1 MASKQQRPR
10 ANRYKKQSG
19 KGGFVLAAFV
29 VLVCILIVGAF
40 LLHRFRQPQQLTP
53 PSSQVVPAA
62 PLAPPTP
69 QPAQTSANPSKLSPH
84 PQDKVVEQVP
94 PVKQDYYSGD
104 IVFPKP
110 KHPVVAGK
118 AELAVLIDD
127 MGSSLQEAR
136 DLAGIGVPIS
146 FAIIPGLRQFRDVAE
161 YAAGQGIQ
169 VLVHMPMQPR
179 EYPQRRLESNGLLLE
194 QSDEELRA
202 KVQGFLDEL
211 PHAVGANNHMGS
223 GFTEHADKMRVVLT
237 VLKEKGLFYL
247 DSITTPRTVG
257 LQVAA
262 ELHMRRGRRDVFL
275 DNEQNEGYI
284 MGQLEQ
290 AVTRA
295 RKNGRAVAICHP
307 HPVTI
312 ATLRKVLPGLQAKG
326 VTLVPV
332 SRLMF

>member
-29 VLVCILIVGAF
+29 VLVCLVVIGVF
-40 LLHRFRQPQQLTP
+40 LLHRPHQPQQLTQP
-53 PSSQVVPAA
+53 PRQVTPVAQPVHSSAH
-62 PLAPPTP
+62 TP
-69 QPAQTSANPSKLSPH
+69 KPSNQPQE
-84 PQDKVVEQVP
+84 KVVEQVP
-94 PVKQDYYSGD
+94 PVRQDYYTGD
-104 IVFPKP
+104 IAFPKP

-118 AELAVLIDD
+118 AELAILIDD

-136 DLAGIGVPIS
+136 TLSSIGVPLS
-146 FAIIPGLRQFRDVAE
+146 FAIIPGLRQFREVAD

-169 VLVHMPMQPR
+169 VLIHMPMQPR

-202 KVQGFLDEL
+202 RVQGFLEEL
-211 PHAVGANNHMGS
+211 PNAVGANNHMGS
-223 GFTEHADKMRVVLT
+223 GFTEHADKMRVVLS
-237 VLKEKGLFYL
+237 VLKQKGLFYL
-247 DSITTPRTVG
+247 DSITTPKTVG
-257 LQVAA
+257 PQVAA

-284 MGQLEQ
+284 TGQLEQ
-290 AVTRA
+290 AVARA
-295 RKNGRAVAICHP
+295 RKNGRAIAICHP

-332 SRLMF
+332 SKLMF